1 MTSSLRKKRRQKIN
15 NFLSYLEEICGP
27 EKGRL
32 LLSIDVNY
40 LVVNSF
46 ATKE

>member
-32 LLSIDVNY
+32 IFIDVNY